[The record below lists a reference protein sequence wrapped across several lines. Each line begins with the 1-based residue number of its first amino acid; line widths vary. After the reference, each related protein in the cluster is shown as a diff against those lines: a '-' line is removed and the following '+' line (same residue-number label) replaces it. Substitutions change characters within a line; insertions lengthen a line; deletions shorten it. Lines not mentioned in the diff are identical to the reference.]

1 MLGEQISTMK
11 EKLES
16 KLFEIAN
23 LVTDLGGLSLQHRNT
38 IQPPENESSIFHN
51 TLPRKSMH
59 GITEKPPRLTP
70 LHGEDGRLPAIVE
83 DAASPQEFSIG

>member
-1 MLGEQISTMK
+1 MLGEQISTVK
-11 EKLES
+11 DKLES
-16 KLFEIAN
+16 KLFEIAG
-23 LVTDLGGLSLQHRNT
+23 LVTDLGGLSLQNRSS

-70 LHGEDGRLPAIVE
+70 LPGEDGRLPAIVE
-83 DAASPQEFSIG
+83 DASGPQEFSVG